1 MSISQRKKDHL
12 KIALQKKVEFFNKTS
27 GFEKYDFTHCAVP
40 ELDLNSIDI
49 STVFLNK
56 KVSAP
61 LMVTGITGGCREAL
75 KINKAIAEACS
86 EQLIAVGV
94 GSERQLFESSEFIES
109 YRIVRT
115 SAPNVPVIGNIGAAQ
130 LVSVKSFDKIK
141 NLTDVIEADA
151 IAVHLNPLQEMLQP
165 EGDVNF
171 KGVLNS
177 IEKLSAQTDIPIIV
191 KEIGCG
197 ISKQV
202 AEKLYNAG
210 IRYIDIAGA
219 GGTSWAGIE
228 SFRQKERELA
238 LSFLDWGIPTA
249 ESLRQVRQFKDLH
262 ITASG
267 GIRSGIDMAKAIAL
281 GADMCGAALPFLK
294 TAVQSGR
301 CGLNKMIGLWKDQL
315 KGVLFL
321 TGSQSIKMLR
331 RPGVCVKSNE

>member
-1 MSISQRKKDHL
+1 MSISQRKKDHI
-12 KIALQKKVEFFNKTS
+12 KIALQNKVEFLNKTS

-86 EQLIAVGV
+86 EQSIAVGV
-94 GSERQLFESSEFIES
+94 GSERQLFESPEFIES

-177 IEKLSAQTDIPIIV
+177 IEKLSAQADIPIIV

-210 IRYIDIAGA
+210 IRYILPRSRYS
-219 GGTSWAGIE
+219 SW
-228 SFRQKERELA
+228 R
-238 LSFLDWGIPTA
+238 
-249 ESLRQVRQFKDLH
+249 H
-262 ITASG
+262 
-267 GIRSGIDMAKAIAL
+267 
-281 GADMCGAALPFLK
+281 
-294 TAVQSGR
+294 
-301 CGLNKMIGLWKDQL
+301 
-315 KGVLFL
+315 
-321 TGSQSIKMLR
+321 
-331 RPGVCVKSNE
+331 